1 MMEEIVLKWIRLE
14 ELKAI
19 FDIFF
24 YIYEIYR
31 KGRGCTDC
39 NNKVKCY
46 FFMMFYI

>member
-1 MMEEIVLKWIRLE
+1 MEEIVLKWIRLE

-19 FDIFF
+19 FDTLF
-24 YIYEIYR
+24 YIHETYR

-46 FFMMFYI
+46 PSMMSHI